1 MLPKIQFY
9 LYIFKCNYWLKK
21 RTKTHTHKKNHK
33 TRKTNQP
40 THPQVPTNPEICKK
54 QKRAR
59 NSYGPGLAY
68 EA

>member
-1 MLPKIQFY
+1 MQL
-9 LYIFKCNYWLKK
+9 LVKK
-21 RTKTHTHKKNHK
+21 RTKTHTHKNHK

-40 THPQVPTNPEICKK
+40 AHPQVPTNPEICIK

-59 NSYGPGLAY
+59 NTYGPAPVY

>member
-1 MLPKIQFY
+1 MQL
-9 LYIFKCNYWLKK
+9 LVKK
-21 RTKTHTHKKNHK
+21 KNQNTHTHKNHK